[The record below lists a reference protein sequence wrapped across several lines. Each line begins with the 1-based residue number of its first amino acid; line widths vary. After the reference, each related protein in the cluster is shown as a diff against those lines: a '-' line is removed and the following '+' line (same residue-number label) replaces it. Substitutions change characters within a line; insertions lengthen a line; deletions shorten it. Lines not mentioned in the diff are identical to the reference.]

1 MGKKKKVKYQKEFEE
16 YISLFYEPD
25 MDEEDKI
32 IFKSEF
38 IKESGLT
45 PELFS
50 LMLEKGEA
58 NGHTIEFQMKAM
70 KQLYDYEILIN
81 DGVKTKD
88 IYLKKLKELDEDDS
102 KAWNMAVVQSL
113 LESDNTTD
121 MMHVIQILITNTI
134 KTLDFDLYIY
144 ANTLSLTKKNKDKYS
159 NRRALINKVDYL
171 IKSGITLKDKTQEE
185 TSKIVEESK

>member
-70 KQLYDYEILIN
+70 KQLYDYGILIN

-113 LESDNTTD
+113 LESDNTID

-185 TSKIVEESK
+185 TSKIIEESK

>member
-1 MGKKKKVKYQKEFEE
+1 
-16 YISLFYEPD
+16 
-25 MDEEDKI
+25 
-32 IFKSEF
+32 
-38 IKESGLT
+38 
-45 PELFS
+45 
-50 LMLEKGEA
+50 MLEKGEA

-70 KQLYDYEILIN
+70 KQLYDYGILIN

-113 LESDNTTD
+113 LESDNTID

-185 TSKIVEESK
+185 TSKIIEESK